1 MNRVRLWSLGAGVVL
16 LMTAP
21 LRADAAMVDLINTEG
36 KTVGTAKITD
46 TPNGLLIEL
55 NAESI
60 SPGAHGFHIHT
71 VGKCD
76 PPDFKSAGG
85 HFNPTSEK
93 HGILNKD
100 GKHAGDLPNVWVE
113 KDGMLRVDVFS
124 TEVSLVEAKTAVL
137 DEDGGALV
145 MHEKAD
151 DYTSDPAGNAGARIV
166 CGVIKK

>member
-1 MNRVRLWSLGAGVVL
+1 MNRLRLWGLSAGIVL
-16 LMTAP
+16 LMAAP
-21 LRADAAMVDLINTEG
+21 LVVDAATVELINTQG
-36 KTVGTAKITD
+36 KPVGTAKVTD
-46 TPNGLLIEL
+46 TANGLLIEL

-60 SPGAHGFHIHT
+60 RPGVHGLHIHA

-100 GKHAGDLPNVWVE
+100 GKHAGDLPNLWVDQ
-113 KDGMLRVDVFS
+113 DGLLRVDLFS
-124 TEVSLVEAKTAVL
+124 TEVSLSEVKTAIL
-137 DEDGGALV
+137 DDDGGALV
-145 MHEKAD
+145 LHEKRD